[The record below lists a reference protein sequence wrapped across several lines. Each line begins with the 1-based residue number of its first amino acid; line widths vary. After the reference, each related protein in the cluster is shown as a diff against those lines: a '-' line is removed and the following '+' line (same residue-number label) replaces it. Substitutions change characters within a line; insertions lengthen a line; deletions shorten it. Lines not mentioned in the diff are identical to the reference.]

1 MILLGIDPGA
11 PAKPTPA
18 NRTPIAL
25 HGWCLL
31 DVQPDQ
37 RPVWVSAGHSE
48 MAGLIDLIEHA
59 SDLDAVVVERPVRA
73 HKMEANMPLLE
84 TALAAGEFYG
94 RAAQMGRAAA
104 LLSAESWRACV
115 AGSSSAS
122 DARVKTALGIH
133 LPNLPKRSNPHERDA
148 AGVALGWALRSGL
161 LVGGRGRLTPPA
173 AAAR

>member
-1 MILLGIDPGA
+1 MILLGVDPGA
-11 PAKPTPA
+11 PAKPTPG
-18 NRTPIAL
+18 NRHPVAL

-31 DVQPDQ
+31 DVQPGE
-37 RPVWVSAGHSE
+37 RPRWVSAGHDTTDFVLSR
-48 MAGLIDLIEHA
+48 MRDTAPG
-59 SDLDAVVVERPVRA
+59 AVVIERPVRA

-94 RAAQMGRAAA
+94 RAAQMGRTAA

-133 LPNLPKRSNPHERDA
+133 LPNLPKQSNPHERDA

-173 AAAR
+173 TSAR